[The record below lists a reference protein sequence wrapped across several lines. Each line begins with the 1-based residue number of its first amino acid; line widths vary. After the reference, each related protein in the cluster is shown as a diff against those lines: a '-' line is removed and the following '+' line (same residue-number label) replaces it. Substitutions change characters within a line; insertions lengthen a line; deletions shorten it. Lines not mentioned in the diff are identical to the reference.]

1 MGHEFDYDV
10 IVIGGGPAGSTV
22 ARYAA
27 QENIKVL
34 VIDARA
40 SIGSPLQC
48 GELVPT
54 NDEMRRLCPD
64 VPDMDDLFQTPEH
77 AISRTCN
84 TMNIITPSGKS
95 LSYKFE
101 GLILN
106 RVAHDEALVD
116 LAKEAGAEYLV
127 KSFVKVVEQN
137 SVTLRNGKTITAKVI
152 VGAAGHKDPV
162 RRKYWKEKSVNIPV
176 KFELKEGDY
185 GDAVEL
191 HFGSMAPGGY
201 AWMFPKAQGANIGIG
216 IQKSFAKGKSL
227 NKYSRDFIDKY
238 DGDTTFKGAGSL
250 PMSGT
255 IKRFVKGNHLLVGD
269 AAGMVLPSNGA
280 GITIAMVGG
289 RIAGQVVAQHI
300 INNQPLENYEKVWAT
315 QMGKVMKNSKRS
327 FKIGSLMFRMPD
339 RLLDLFFNRLTKG
352 IVWRAVTCR
361 RMFWIF

>member
-77 AISRTCN
+77 AISRTCD

-162 RRKYWKEKSVNIPV
+162 RRKYWKEKSVNIP
-176 KFELKEGDY
+176 
-185 GDAVEL
+185 AA
-191 HFGSMAPGGY
+191 SPTSR
-201 AWMFPKAQGANIGIG
+201 WFP
-216 IQKSFAKGKSL
+216 
-227 NKYSRDFIDKY
+227 
-238 DGDTTFKGAGSL
+238 
-250 PMSGT
+250 
-255 IKRFVKGNHLLVGD
+255 
-269 AAGMVLPSNGA
+269 
-280 GITIAMVGG
+280 
-289 RIAGQVVAQHI
+289 
-300 INNQPLENYEKVWAT
+300 
-315 QMGKVMKNSKRS
+315 
-327 FKIGSLMFRMPD
+327 
-339 RLLDLFFNRLTKG
+339 LTKRL
-352 IVWRAVTCR
+352 IVPDIGKEPAPLNVVSPSYLSIKSREYLFSDFPLAKLFCIP
-361 RMFWIF
+361 MPILAPCAFGNIHA